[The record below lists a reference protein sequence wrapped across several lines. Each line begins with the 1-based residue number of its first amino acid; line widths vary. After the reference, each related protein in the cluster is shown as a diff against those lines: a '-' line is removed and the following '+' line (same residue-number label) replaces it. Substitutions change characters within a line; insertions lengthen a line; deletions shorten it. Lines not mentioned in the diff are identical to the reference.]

1 MKRFFLINIILL
13 WATLAAGQG
22 TAIRGV
28 VIDGASQERLPF
40 SNVLLMGVDD
50 ARFLKGCST
59 DENGNF
65 AIEGIKVGNYQLKA
79 SSVGYKTFDTTITIS
94 ASMDLGLIRLKR
106 DVMLKEVQVVATKP
120 LFSYDGE
127 KNIYNTNDDPSIQS
141 GTAVD
146 ALQNAPGIEVDADG
160 NITLRGTQSVSFWIN
175 NRESHMNEE
184 ALKKGMSLVKE

>member
-13 WATLAAGQG
+13 WATLATGQG

-106 DVMLKEVQVVATKP
+106 GVMLKEVQVVATKP

-141 GTAVD
+141 GTAV
-146 ALQNAPGIEVDADG
+146 AEFNQQ
-160 NITLRGTQSVSFWIN
+160 TQQS
-175 NRESHMNEE
+175 
-184 ALKKGMSLVKE
+184 